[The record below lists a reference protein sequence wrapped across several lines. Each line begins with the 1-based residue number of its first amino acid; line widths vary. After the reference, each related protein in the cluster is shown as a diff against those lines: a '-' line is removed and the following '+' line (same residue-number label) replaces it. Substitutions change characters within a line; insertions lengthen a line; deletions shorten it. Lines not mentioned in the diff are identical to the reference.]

1 MPEGNPKDVQ
11 SYDALA
17 AALKDGSVFLA
28 IGNSDVPVGQ
38 YTQKIF
44 AYYGLDEEALAQ
56 AGALTY
62 GSNVKEVTTQVS
74 EGAVD
79 CGIIYATDAF
89 SAGLQVVDTATA
101 EMCGQVIYPAA
112 VLNITKHEEIARD
125 YLAFLTSEAADAV
138 FMAVGF
144 SPMHE

>member
-1 MPEGNPKDVQ
+1 MLFR
-11 SYDALA
+11 S
-17 AALKDGSVFLA
+17 
-28 IGNSDVPVGQ
+28 SDVPVGQ

-44 AYYGLDEEALAQ
+44 AYYGLDEASL

-74 EGAVD
+74 EGTVD

-89 SAGLQVVDTATA
+89 SAGLTVVDSATE

-112 VLNITKHEEIARD
+112 VLAGSRHPEEART
-125 YLAFLTSEAADAV
+125 FLDALQTDAARKN
-138 FMAVGF
+138 FEKVGF
-144 SPMHE
+144 SPIQ